1 MSVGKNGILKRAAVH
16 FRRLFLGDAPLGAR
30 RFSGDK
36 MNRTFQVAFNA
47 ARGLMTVTSEVTRRK
62 TKIGAKA
69 VVIGT
74 AALLTGGGDC
84 SCR

>member
-1 MSVGKNGILKRAAVH
+1 
-16 FRRLFLGDAPLGAR
+16 
-30 RFSGDK
+30 

-74 AALLTGGGDC
+74 AALLTGGGHI
-84 SCR
+84 SPTLSSG

>member
-1 MSVGKNGILKRAAVH
+1 
-16 FRRLFLGDAPLGAR
+16 
-30 RFSGDK
+30 

-74 AALLTGGGDC
+74 AALLTGGGAHFTDAVKWLSKC
-84 SCR
+84 